1 MEGSLPIINLAQA
14 KFDCTYGRGCEGIC
28 CREGHPIVYAVEIER
43 LDASLHRLLP
53 ALRPEAK
60 KVIQTKGYLTE
71 QRRLEQRMVRS
82 AAGWCV
88 FFNHGGCVLHRAGEA
103 EGDHLKYKPA
113 ACSLFPLQQDESD
126 RWYVRQKG
134 FNKEKWNL
142 FCLDPTVS
150 AVPAAESLKVEI
162 ALAKRFDHEAKKP
175 ESGSRVH
182 ADP

>member
-1 MEGSLPIINLAQA
+1 MDVSLPIINLAQA
-14 KFDCTYGRGCEGIC
+14 KFECTYGRGCEGTC
-28 CREGHPIVYAVEIER
+28 CREGHPIVYPEEIER
-43 LDASLHRLLP
+43 LDANLHRFLP
-53 ALRPEAK
+53 ALRPEAR

-103 EGDHLKYKPA
+103 EGDRFKYKPA

-134 FNKEKWNL
+134 FNSEKWKL

-150 AVPAAESLKVEI
+150 AVPAAESLQVEI
-162 ALAKRFDHEAKKP
+162 ALAKRFDDEAKKP
-175 ESGSRVH
+175 ETNPGVH
-182 ADP
+182 VD